1 MKKIQILHNPRC
13 AKSREALSILNTE
26 GCDVEII
33 EYLKNIP
40 TKKELK
46 LILSK
51 LGLKAFD
58 IVRKKESLFIEKFKN
73 KEFTNEEWIQLLIEN
88 PVLIERPIV
97 IDGYKAVIGR
107 PSGLVID
114 LIKRK

>member
-40 TKKELK
+40 TKKELIP
-46 LILSK
+46 LNS
-51 LGLKAFD
+51 
-58 IVRKKESLFIEKFKN
+58 
-73 KEFTNEEWIQLLIEN
+73 
-88 PVLIERPIV
+88 
-97 IDGYKAVIGR
+97 
-107 PSGLVID
+107 
-114 LIKRK
+114 